1 MSILFDKEVEAFV
14 ISCRRR
20 ALADQ
25 NFLVAPPK
33 QIVKLIIQLEGALVH
48 KKNRVRVLAAI
59 TGINIKS
66 QSELTLYY
74 HSVLIDETLDGR
86 ADGIIG
92 KIEDF
97 VTQYLIE
104 QAYRLLPWDAPT
116 HVSVLSEADYEGAT
130 I

>member
-1 MSILFDKEVEAFV
+1 MNILSDKEVEAFV

-25 NFLVAPPK
+25 EFLRPTQK
-33 QIVKLIIQLEGALVH
+33 QVVKLIIQIDNALVH

-59 TGINIKS
+59 TGLNIKH
-66 QSELTLYY
+66 QPELTLFY

-86 ADGIIG
+86 ANGIIG
-92 KIEDF
+92 KIEDL
-97 VTQYLIE
+97 VTQYPVE

-130 I
+130 V